1 MYYNEIHKGG
11 NYIMAIS
18 VRLNPQDEKLFRS
31 YAKTNNI
38 SLSELFRTA
47 VFEKIEDEYDL
58 AVYREALEEYD
69 KNPISYSHEEVCRIL
84 GIE

>member
-1 MYYNEIHKGG
+1 
-11 NYIMAIS
+11 MAVSI
-18 VRLNPQDEKLFRS
+18 RLNKQDEQLFKS
-31 YAKTNNI
+31 YTKTNNI

-58 AVYREALEEYD
+58 AVYREALEEYN
-69 KNPISYSHEEVCRIL
+69 KNPISYSHDEVCQMS

>member
-1 MYYNEIHKGG
+1 MMKGDV
-11 NYIMAIS
+11 IMAIS
-18 VRLNPQDEKLFRS
+18 VRLNVQDEKLFKA

-38 SLSELFRTA
+38 TLSELVRNA

-58 AVYREALEEYD
+58 AVYRESLEEYN
-69 KNPISYSHEEVCRIL
+69 KNQISYSHAEVCRML

>member
-1 MYYNEIHKGG
+1 MS
-11 NYIMAIS
+11 IS
-18 VRLNPQDEKLFRS
+18 VRLTEQDEQLFRS

-38 SLSELFRTA
+38 SLSELFRNA

-58 AVYREALEEYD
+58 AVYRESLEEYK
-69 KNPISYSHEEVCRIL
+69 KNPVSYSHAEVCRMV

>member
-1 MYYNEIHKGG
+1 
-11 NYIMAIS
+11 MAIS
-18 VRLNPQDEKLFRS
+18 VRLNAQDEQLFKS

-38 SLSELFRTA
+38 TLSELFRNA

-58 AVYREALEEYD
+58 AVYRESLEEYN
-69 KNPISYSHEEVCRIL
+69 KNSVSYSHEEVCRML

>member
-1 MYYNEIHKGG
+1 MLYTEQGDV
-11 NYIMAIS
+11 IMTVSI
-18 VRLNPQDEKLFRS
+18 RLNKKDEQLFKS

-58 AVYREALEEYD
+58 AVYREALEEYN
-69 KNPISYSHEEVCRIL
+69 KNPISYSHDEVCRMS

>member
-1 MYYNEIHKGG
+1 MS
-11 NYIMAIS
+11 IS
-18 VRLNPQDEKLFRS
+18 VRLTEQDEQLFRS

-38 SLSELFRTA
+38 SLSELFRNA

-58 AVYREALEEYD
+58 AVYRESLEEYK
-69 KNPISYSHEEVCRIL
+69 KNPVSYSHAEVCRML

>member
-1 MYYNEIHKGG
+1 MKG
-11 NYIMAIS
+11 NFTMAIS
-18 VRLNPQDEKLFRS
+18 VRLNAQDEQLFKS

-38 SLSELFRTA
+38 TLSELFRNA

-58 AVYREALEEYD
+58 AVYRESLEDYN
-69 KNPISYSHEEVCRIL
+69 KTPMSYSHAEVCKML

>member
-1 MYYNEIHKGG
+1 MP
-11 NYIMAIS
+11 IS
-18 VRLNPQDEKLFRS
+18 VRLNEQDERLFKA

-38 SLSELFRTA
+38 SVSDLIRNA

-58 AVYREALEEYD
+58 KVYRESLEEYNN
-69 KNPISYSHEEVCRIL
+69 NPISYSHEEVCKML

>member
-1 MYYNEIHKGG
+1 MP
-11 NYIMAIS
+11 IS
-18 VRLNPQDEKLFRS
+18 VRLTEQDEQLFRS

-38 SLSELFRTA
+38 SLSELFRNA

-58 AVYREALEEYD
+58 AVYRESLEEYK
-69 KNPISYSHEEVCRIL
+69 KNPVSYSHAEVCRML